1 MTRID
6 LHAPHLPAVRETE
19 KPDAHRGP
27 GEDFLDYLRGGK
39 PAVGEQA
46 GCQDAGTPLPAEQQ
60 AGAGSETTVTRAAVP
75 GDAAEEAST
84 NGIDVGPALRTDTQS
99 HIARRAPI
107 TVAEAGTRAR
117 LFEQHWFANG
127 YLSFLAD
134 ADRPRAPAANGVAG
148 ATANRPTAATTTPE
162 TLAPAASMP
171 TDGPD
176 HTGMA
181 PWPVALE
188 SMASVTDALPRSIER
203 LARTLGPLVAAD
215 RPWPERLLRLSQR
228 PGGKAA
234 LWVRD
239 YKLMPQSI
247 EPLVAHLRQLARQDG
262 VALDRV
268 VVNGTIVWHSE
279 SLKGEA

>member
-19 KPDAHRGP
+19 KLDAHRGH
-27 GEDFLDYLRGGK
+27 GEDFLDHLRSDK

-46 GCQDAGTPLPAEQQ
+46 RRQDAGAPLPAEQQ

-75 GDAAEEAST
+75 GDAAGEAST
-84 NGIDVGPALRTDTQS
+84 DGVDVGPALQTDTQS
-99 HIARRAPI
+99 HIARHAPI
-107 TVAEAGTRAR
+107 TVAEAGTHAR

-134 ADRPRAPAANGVAG
+134 ADRSLAPAANGVAG
-148 ATANRPTAATTTPE
+148 AKANRPTAATTTPE
-162 TLAPAASMP
+162 TLVPAASMP
-171 TDGPD
+171 TGEPD
-176 HTGMA
+176 HTGIA

-188 SMASVTDALPRSIER
+188 SMASAADALPRSIER

-215 RPWPERLLRLSQR
+215 QPWPERLLRLSQR

-268 VVNGTIVWHSE
+268 VVNGTIVWHAE